1 MTRFIPNKRQ
11 MRRDFARHPHAK
23 GLIAEADI
31 KPSPRGKLAAKLLVF
46 ESQPALRAFWKKL
59 TGFDI
64 SRRCPGVVNALCHER
79 SKIDRDGNETHRTLH
94 GDSRYF
100 CMIGLCLGDLYPE
113 ILTHEAV
120 HAGFCYEK
128 RVRRNVFGK
137 AVGDFDEERIAYPA
151 GAIAAGINDFLH
163 RHKLYGRK
171 PAPVKRRRR

>member
-94 GDSRYF
+94 GDSRGSATKSGF
-100 CMIGLCLGDLYPE
+100 AGTCSGKRWGTSTRNAS
-113 ILTHEAV
+113 LT
-120 HAGFCYEK
+120 
-128 RVRRNVFGK
+128 R
-137 AVGDFDEERIAYPA
+137 PA
-151 GAIAAGINDFLH
+151 QLPRGSTTFSTATNYTAEN
-163 RHKLYGRK
+163 
-171 PAPVKRRRR
+171 RRR